1 MTNTNKMTQ
10 KAALSYVLEN
20 CNLPA
25 DVHDKLTAML
35 ASVEKK
41 SGAIRKPTANQRENE
56 VIRAKLVELMEPN
69 RLYRASELTK
79 IYNAAHDAEL
89 SSQRIS
95 AILRQMKLDGV
106 VTKSEEKRVSYFSL
120 A

>member
-1 MTNTNKMTQ
+1 MTNTTKMTQ

-20 CNLPA
+20 YELPA
-25 DVHDKLTAML
+25 DVHDKLSAML

-41 SGAIRKPTANQRENE
+41 SGAVRKPTPNQRENE
-56 VIRAKLVELMEPN
+56 GIRAALVELMEPS

-79 IYNAAHDAEL
+79 LYNAAHGTGL